1 MAIFT
6 ENYRAMSSPFA
17 VRVDLPHA
25 DANAKMRVRQL
36 FSRLQQAT
44 ETIEQCLSRF
54 RADSE
59 LSSVNSHVGEV
70 TRVSLLFASVLKK
83 ADEAYQL
90 SAGLFDPRVIQV
102 LQDIGYPGVR
112 NSNLDRTQSD
122 PTEHAM
128 GDQFVIW
135 HADDVIELTA
145 PIDLG
150 GIGKGYTVD
159 FLAKQVLQTFAAEE
173 MSGFLVNAGGDVVLH
188 GRQENGEPW
197 TVGVENP
204 FSPKEIFAALTC
216 ADQTVAICTS
226 SKWRRKWLY
235 QGQEMHHLIDP
246 RTGSP
251 ARTDVMSVTALAPE
265 AAIAEVMTKMVF
277 LEGECRSEFVNSS
290 QVLMINERRELL
302 YTPALVDYL
311 AWVTPEASRVQ
322 QLM

>member
-6 ENYRAMSSPFA
+6 ENYRAMSSPFT
-17 VRVDLPHA
+17 VRVDLPHE
-25 DANAKMRVRQL
+25 DANTEMRVRQL

-44 ETIEQCLSRF
+44 QTLEQCLSRF

-59 LSSVNSHVGEV
+59 LSSVNSRVGEV

-90 SAGLFDPRVIQV
+90 SGGLFDPRVIQV
-102 LQDIGYPGVR
+102 LQDIGYPGVL
-112 NSNLDRTQSD
+112 NGNPSNTHHD
-122 PTEHAM
+122 PTEHAL
-128 GDQFVIW
+128 GISLVIW
-135 HADDVIELTA
+135 HAEDVIELTA
-145 PIDLG
+145 PIELG

-277 LEGECRSEFVNSS
+277 LEGECRSECVDSS

-302 YTPALVDYL
+302 YTSSLTDHL

>member
-6 ENYRAMSSPFA
+6 ENYRAMSSPFT
-17 VRVDLPHA
+17 VRVDLPRA

-36 FSRLQQAT
+36 FSRLQEAT
-44 ETIEQCLSRF
+44 ETMEQCLSRF

-59 LSSVNSHVGEV
+59 LSSVNSRVGEV

-90 SAGLFDPRVIQV
+90 SDGLFDPRVIQV
-102 LQDIGYPGVR
+102 LQDIGYPGVL
-112 NSNLDRTQSD
+112 NGSPSNTHND

-128 GDQFVIW
+128 GNPFVIW
-135 HADDVIELTA
+135 YADDVIELTA

-159 FLAKQVLQTFAAEE
+159 FLAKQILQTFAAEE
-173 MSGFLVNAGGDVVLH
+173 MSGFLINAGGDVVLH

-204 FSPKEIFAALTC
+204 FSPKEIFAALTI

-226 SKWRRKWLY
+226 SKWRRKWLH
-235 QGQEMHHLIDP
+235 QGEEMHHLIDP
-246 RTGSP
+246 RTGAP
-251 ARTDVMSVTALAPE
+251 AHTEVMSVTALAPE
-265 AAIAEVMTKMVF
+265 AAIAEVVTKMVF
-277 LEGECRSEFVNSS
+277 LAGKFRNALANSS
-290 QVLMINERRELL
+290 QVLVINERRELF
-302 YTPALVDYL
+302 YTPSLADYL

-322 QLM
+322 QLL